1 MQAIFIPSRRV
12 AHAILARMDEPV
24 LLELLSLPEVRV
36 GHYGSLMVMVWR
48 GEVSVD
54 SLAKTNAV
62 EDALVKQFGKISVIG
77 AITNLVGGIP
87 SAELRKSGA
96 EAMRRFQ
103 PHVRGTALVVMA
115 EGAKAVLARTFL
127 AGMALL
133 IDFKSPMK
141 TFRVM
146 GDAVT
151 WLNERGSELHNESVA
166 RAVELFVSQS
176 RPPSR

>member
-1 MQAIFIPSRRV
+1 ME
-12 AHAILARMDEPV
+12 EPV

-36 GHYGSLMVMVWR
+36 GHHGPLMVMVWR
-48 GEVSVD
+48 GEVQLN
-54 SLAKTNAV
+54 SLEKTNAV

-87 SAELRKSGA
+87 SAELRKNAA

-103 PHVRGTALVVMA
+103 PAVRGTALVVMA

-133 IDFKSPMK
+133 IDFRSPMK
-141 TFRVM
+141 TFRNVL
-146 GDAVT
+146 DAVG
-151 WLNERGSELHNESVA
+151 WLNEKGAELQAESLA
-166 RAVELFVSQS
+166 RAVETFVTQS

>member
-1 MQAIFIPSRRV
+1 MQAIFIEVARV

-36 GHYGSLMVMVWR
+36 GHHGPLMVMVWR
-48 GEVSVD
+48 GEVSVE
-54 SLAKTNAV
+54 SLEKTNAV
-62 EDALVKQFGKISVIG
+62 EEALVKQFGKISVIG

-96 EAMRRFQ
+96 DAMRRFQ

-141 TFRVM
+141 TFRVL
-146 GDAVT
+146 GEAVG
-151 WLNERGSELHNESVA
+151 WLNEKGAELQGDGVA
-166 RAVELFVSQS
+166 RAVELFVTQS